1 MDALIDACIF
11 ASVMMLAG
19 MITTGAFLFILYL
32 AGAYDD

>member
-11 ASVMMLAG
+11 ASVMMLAAG
-19 MITTGAFLFILYL
+19 VITGAFLFILYL